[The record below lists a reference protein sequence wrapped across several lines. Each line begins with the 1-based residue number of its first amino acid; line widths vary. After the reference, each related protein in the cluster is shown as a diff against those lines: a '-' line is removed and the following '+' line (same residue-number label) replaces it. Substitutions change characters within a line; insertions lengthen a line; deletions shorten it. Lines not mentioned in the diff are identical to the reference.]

1 MSAILASRLELE
13 RETILGGIPEESR
26 REHAASVLDD
36 VVATLQDHEA
46 RQPLAEA
53 LGEVVRT
60 LERVQT
66 QLDAGESKQG
76 LVAALSSIDVRTWI
90 GIVLSLIAAA
100 GAATGMDVAQILAPL
115 EEP

>member
-1 MSAILASRLELE
+1 MILASRLELE
-13 RETILGGIPEESR
+13 VDTILDGIEDEAR
-26 REHAASVLDD
+26 REHAGKVLGDT
-36 VVATLQDHEA
+36 VATLTDHEA
-46 RQPLAEA
+46 RRPLAEA

-66 QLDAGESKQG
+66 QLDAGETKAG
-76 LVAALSSIDVRTWI
+76 LAGALGSIDVRTWV

-100 GAATGMDVAQILAPL
+100 GAATGIDVAELIGNL